1 MVRIAYSMSKQKL
14 TYLALGDSYTIG
26 EAVEVK
32 DRYPVQLAELL
43 GKEGVEIDD
52 PKIIATTG
60 WTTDEL
66 MEGIEKAGIE
76 DTFDIVTLLI
86 GVNNQ
91 YRKRSTEAYRSNF
104 KRLLRIAKRF
114 ARGNKKRV
122 FVLSIPDWGVTPF
135 GKENLATITPEI
147 DKFNTVNKEESLR
160 FGVHYI
166 DITPTSY
173 GALEDLS
180 LVASDNLH
188 FSGKLY
194 GQWANTAL
202 PIVRNELK

>member
-1 MVRIAYSMSKQKL
+1 MSKQKL

-26 EAVEVK
+26 EAVEIE

-43 GKEGVEIDD
+43 RKEGMAIND
-52 PKIIATTG
+52 PEIIATTG
-60 WTTDEL
+60 CTTDEL
-66 MEGIEKAGIE
+66 MKGIEKAGIE

-114 ARGNKKRV
+114 AKGHKKHV

-135 GKENLATITPEI
+135 GKENLAIITPEI
-147 DKFNTVNKEESLR
+147 DKFNAVNKEESLK

-166 DITPTSY
+166 DITPSSY

-194 GQWANTAL
+194 GQWANIAL

>member
-1 MVRIAYSMSKQKL
+1 MSKQKL

-43 GKEGVEIDD
+43 RKEGIEIDD

-66 MEGIEKAGIE
+66 MKGIEKAGLE
-76 DTFDIVTLLI
+76 GTFDIVTLLI

-114 ARGNKKRV
+114 AKGYKQRV

-135 GKENLATITPEI
+135 GKENLAAITPEI
-147 DKFNTVNKEESLR
+147 DKFNAVNKEESLR
-160 FGVHYI
+160 FGAHYI

-180 LVASDNLH
+180 LIASDNLH

-194 GQWANTAL
+194 GQWANIVL
-202 PIVRNELK
+202 PIIKEELK

>member
-1 MVRIAYSMSKQKL
+1 MSKQKL

-43 GKEGVEIDD
+43 RKEGIEIDD

-66 MEGIEKAGIE
+66 MKGIEKAGLE
-76 DTFDIVTLLI
+76 GTFDIVTLLI

-114 ARGNKKRV
+114 AKGYKQRV

-135 GKENLATITPEI
+135 GKENIAAITPEI
-147 DKFNTVNKEESLR
+147 DKFNAVNKEESLR
-160 FGVHYI
+160 FGAHYI

-180 LVASDNLH
+180 LIASDNLH

-194 GQWANTAL
+194 GQWANIVL
-202 PIVRNELK
+202 PIIKEELK